1 MILYYSGPGNTR
13 YVAREVAKLIG
24 EQQLLFIPELARRQ
38 CHELTCDDALG
49 IFFPVYAW
57 AAPRLVTDYIAR
69 VAFSRKPSYIYMVCT
84 AGDEAGLTE
93 QLFRRELRSKGLS
106 LDAAFS
112 VIMPETYINLPGFVL
127 DTDERARRKI
137 ADAEPVIS
145 EIAAAVAER
154 RRVSHVFRGSCAF
167 LKSRIVNPLFY
178 RFIIT
183 DSKFRAD
190 ESCIGCGRCEHLCP
204 LGNIALS
211 DGRPVWRG
219 NCTNCMACYHGCPEQ
234 AIHFGR
240 QTDGKGQYSI
250 SKYL

>member
-1 MILYYSGPGNTR
+1 
-13 YVAREVAKLIG
+13 
-24 EQQLLFIPELARRQ
+24 
-38 CHELTCDDALG
+38 
-49 IFFPVYAW
+49 
-57 AAPRLVTDYIAR
+57 
-69 VAFSRKPSYIYMVCT
+69 MVCT

-154 RRVSHVFRGSCAF
+154 RRVSHVLRGSFAF

-204 LGNIALS
+204 LGNIALI